1 MPKPFEANSNLQE
14 IHKGIYLYKG
24 FLTKKECYYFVK
36 QLSSFKKDSW
46 HKHENAVP
54 GDISGEYWDG
64 KLSIDI
70 IDKEFHDKIINL
82 FAPEFWI
89 FSHSNFLKIDTGE
102 SSNTEHSLSQKM
114 EFYKEIIPYKI
125 AVYVSD
131 FSGGEIVFPNI
142 GFEYKP
148 EAGDLLIFK
157 SGIEYEHYTKTVISG
172 TRYVYMDYLIK
183 HPAYYMP

>member
-1 MPKPFEANSNLQE
+1 
-14 IHKGIYLYKG
+14 
-24 FLTKKECYYFVK
+24 
-36 QLSSFKKDSW
+36 
-46 HKHENAVP
+46 
-54 GDISGEYWDG
+54 
-64 KLSIDI
+64 
-70 IDKEFHDKIINL
+70 
-82 FAPEFWI
+82 
-89 FSHSNFLKIDTGE
+89 
-102 SSNTEHSLSQKM
+102 M